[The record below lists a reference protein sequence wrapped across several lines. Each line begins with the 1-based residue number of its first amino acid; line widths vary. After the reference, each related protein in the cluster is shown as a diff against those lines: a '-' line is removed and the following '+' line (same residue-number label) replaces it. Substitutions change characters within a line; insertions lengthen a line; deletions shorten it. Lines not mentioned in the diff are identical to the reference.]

1 MTENAIE
8 KFGNFLR
15 GESTEKKPRAYNATP
30 MSEPL
35 RSER

>member
-1 MTENAIE
+1 MTGDAIE

-15 GESTEKKPRAYNATP
+15 GESTEKKRVYNATP